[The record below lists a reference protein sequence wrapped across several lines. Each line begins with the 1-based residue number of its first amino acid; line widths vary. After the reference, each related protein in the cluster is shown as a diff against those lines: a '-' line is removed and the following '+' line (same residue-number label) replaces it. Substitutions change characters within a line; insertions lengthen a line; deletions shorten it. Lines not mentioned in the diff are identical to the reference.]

1 MQNNK
6 IAPDPG
12 TPNAK
17 ELPSDPQEA
26 SPSQEELKG
35 VARIWE
41 GLVRL
46 GLGEATLRVGTS
58 VLTISLFLI
67 VIWIM
72 GNFYLKAK
80 ANGPAAAS
88 GSAPQVAQPA
98 AGSTSTPAA
107 IAALPSFAIPTSI
120 SLDAGITR
128 MALLHTTLPTR
139 PRFDVTTYTVVAGDT
154 VYGIAEKFSLHPETI
169 LWGNIYALAEGPD
182 KIQPGL
188 VLNILPVDGAYHKWS
203 AGEGLNGV
211 AKFYGVTPQDII
223 DWPGNH
229 LTLASVGDF
238 AHPNITPGTMLIIP
252 GGHGEF
258 SDWSAPLIPRS
269 NPAVAYV
276 LGPGSC
282 GTITTGAI
290 GTGTFVWPSVLHY
303 LSGYPFDP
311 SINHYG
317 IDEAGQL
324 GSPIYATDGGVVV
337 YAGVNNFGYGNMIV
351 IDHGTGWQSLYG
363 HLSQIN
369 VSCGQ
374 SVSQGETIGLM
385 GSTGN
390 STGPHLHFEL
400 RSATYGRV
408 DPRNL
413 FK

>member
-1 MQNNK
+1 
-6 IAPDPG
+6 
-12 TPNAK
+12 
-17 ELPSDPQEA
+17 
-26 SPSQEELKG
+26 LKG

-80 ANGPAAAS
+80 ANGPAEAP
-88 GSAPQVAQPA
+88 GSASQLSQA
-98 AGSTSTPAA
+98 AVSPTSTSAA
-107 IAALPSFAIPTSI
+107 VAVLPSFAIPTSI
-120 SLDAGITR
+120 SFDSGITR
-128 MALLHTTLPTR
+128 LALLHTTLPTR
-139 PRFDVTTYTVVAGDT
+139 PRFEVTTYTVVTGDT
-154 VYGIAEKFSLHPETI
+154 VYGIAEKFNLKPETI

-229 LTLASVGDF
+229 LTLESVGNF
-238 AHPNITPGTMLIIP
+238 ANPNIQPGTMLIIP
-252 GGHGEF
+252 GGTAEF
-258 SDWSAPLIPRS
+258 SDWNAPLIPRS

-282 GTITTGAI
+282 GKIMTGAI
-290 GTGTFVWPSVLHY
+290 GTGTFVWPSTLHY
-303 LSGYPFDP
+303 LSGYHFDP

-317 IDEAGQL
+317 IDEAGHL

-408 DPRNL
+408 DPTNL

>member
-1 MQNNK
+1 M
-6 IAPDPG
+6 
-12 TPNAK
+12 
-17 ELPSDPQEA
+17 
-26 SPSQEELKG
+26 
-35 VARIWE
+35 
-41 GLVRL
+41 
-46 GLGEATLRVGTS
+46 
-58 VLTISLFLI
+58 
-67 VIWIM
+67 
-72 GNFYLKAK
+72 
-80 ANGPAAAS
+80 
-88 GSAPQVAQPA
+88 
-98 AGSTSTPAA
+98 
-107 IAALPSFAIPTSI
+107 PSFAIPTSI
-120 SLDAGITR
+120 SYDSGITR
-128 MALLHTTLPTR
+128 LALLHTTLPTR

-154 VYGIAEKFSLHPETI
+154 VYGIAEKFNLNPETI

-182 KIQPGL
+182 MIQPGL

-223 DWPGNH
+223 NWPGNH

-238 AHPNITPGTMLIIP
+238 SNPNIPPGTMLIIP
-252 GGHGEF
+252 GGHAEF
-258 SDWSAPLIPRS
+258 SDWNAPLIPRS

-282 GTITTGAI
+282 GSITTGAI

-303 LSGYPFDP
+303 LSGYHFDP

-337 YAGVNNFGYGNMIV
+337 YAGLNNFGYGNMIV
-351 IDHGTGWQSLYG
+351 IDHGTGWQSLYA
-363 HLSQIN
+363 HLSVID

-374 SVSQGETIGLM
+374 SVTQGETIAAM

-400 RSATYGRV
+400 RSATYGRI
-408 DPRNL
+408 DPIPL
-413 FK
+413 LH

>member
-1 MQNNK
+1 MHNDK
-6 IAPDPG
+6 ITPVPG
-12 TPNAK
+12 TPDAK

-46 GLGEATLRVGTS
+46 GLGETTLRVGTS

-80 ANGPAAAS
+80 ANGSALSGSGSQSAQAAAL
-88 GSAPQVAQPA
+88 P
-98 AGSTSTPAA
+98 TSTPKA

-120 SLDAGITR
+120 NYDSGITR
-128 MALLHTTLPTR
+128 LALLHTTLPTR

-154 VYGIAEKFSLHPETI
+154 VYGIAEKFNLKPETI
-169 LWGNIYALAEGPD
+169 LWGNRYALAEDPEM
-182 KIQPGL
+182 IQPGQ

-211 AKFYGVTPQDII
+211 AKFYDVTPQDII
-223 DWPGNH
+223 NWPGNH
-229 LTLASVGDF
+229 LTLASVGNF
-238 AHPNITPGTMLIIP
+238 SSPNIQPGTMLIVP
-252 GGHGEF
+252 GGHGQF
-258 SDWSAPLIPRS
+258 SDWKAPLIPRS
-269 NPAVAYV
+269 NPAVASN
-276 LGPGSC
+276 LGPGFC
-282 GTITTGAI
+282 GPITYGAV
-290 GTGTFVWPSVLHY
+290 GTGTFVWPSTLHY
-303 LSGYPFDP
+303 LSGFHFDP

-317 IDEAGQL
+317 IDEAGHL

-337 YAGVNNFGYGNMIV
+337 YAGLNNTGYGNMIV

-363 HLSQIN
+363 HLSVIN

-374 SVSQGETIGLM
+374 SVTQGETIAAM

-400 RSATYGRV
+400 RSVTYGRV
-408 DPRNL
+408 DPTNL
-413 FK
+413 LH

>member
-1 MQNNK
+1 MQNDK

-12 TPNAK
+12 TPDAK
-17 ELPSDPQEA
+17 ELPSDLSEA

-80 ANGPAAAS
+80 ANGPAAS
-88 GSAPQVAQPA
+88 GSGAQSAQA
-98 AGSTSTPAA
+98 AVLSTSTPAA
-107 IAALPSFAIPTSI
+107 VAALPSFAIPTSI
-120 SLDAGITR
+120 SFDAGITR
-128 MALLHTTLPTR
+128 LAQLHTTLPTR
-139 PRFDVTTYTVVAGDT
+139 PRFEVITYTVVAGDT
-154 VYGIAEKFSLHPETI
+154 VYGIAEKFGLHPETI
-169 LWGNIYALAEGPD
+169 LWGNIYALAQGPD

-203 AGEGLNGV
+203 SGEGLNGV

-229 LTLASVGDF
+229 LSAATIGNYSA
-238 AHPNITPGTMLIIP
+238 PTIEPGTMLIIP

-282 GTITTGAI
+282 GTISTGAI
-290 GTGTFVWPSVLHY
+290 GNGTFVWPTTLHS
-303 LSGYPFDP
+303 LSGYHFDP
-311 SINHYG
+311 AINHYG
-317 IDEAGQL
+317 VDFAGHL

-337 YAGVNNFGYGNMIV
+337 YAGLNNFGYGNMIV

-374 SVSQGETIGLM
+374 SVAQGDEIGLM

-400 RSATYGRV
+400 RSQHFGRV
-408 DPRNL
+408 DPMNM
-413 FK
+413 FH